1 MGSGIQGLCAAFAL
15 HVNGYDVQIIEKAN
29 EVFSRTS
36 LHQEGRVHM
45 GFTYALDR
53 TGETG
58 NMMMHSALNFSG
70 AMEKWLGYIDWSSML
85 LDKGYY
91 LIHKQESLLSAQE
104 VISYYDNLQHIYTQ
118 LTENDPNLSYFGQ
131 RPKKIFHVLDDLPK
145 GVSDDHVARAI
156 LTEERIIEMF
166 KFKDI
171 LIENI
176 NKRKITVSTNSEV
189 FAVKK
194 MDRTFKVLVKDS
206 SAIEREYESDI
217 VVNCL
222 WNNRIKL
229 DKTIG
234 IETVG
239 DPLYRFK
246 VGLFGKIDN
255 PLPNCTI
262 ISGAFGNVSPRMDG
276 DYAYISWHVDSMRG
290 MTTDGTTPDEWE
302 EYFTKDPEQEL
313 QSEWVKRAIANMA
326 EFVPQAIELKPTKL
340 LPGIICSTGKTDI
353 HDKQSR
359 VHMRAEQMGIYQMGN
374 YFSINTGKFSS
385 APLLADELIQRLSG
399 HSEKQY

>member
-1 MGSGIQGLCAAFAL
+1 MIAG
-15 HVNGYDVQIIEKAN
+15 
-29 EVFSRTS
+29 
-36 LHQEGRVHM
+36 
-45 GFTYALDR
+45 
-53 TGETG
+53 
-58 NMMMHSALNFSG
+58 
-70 AMEKWLGYIDWSSML
+70 
-85 LDKGYY
+85 
-91 LIHKQESLLSAQE
+91 
-104 VISYYDNLQHIYTQ
+104 
-118 LTENDPNLSYFGQ
+118 
-131 RPKKIFHVLDDLPK
+131 
-145 GVSDDHVARAI
+145 
-156 LTEERIIEMF
+156 
-166 KFKDI
+166 
-171 LIENI
+171 IENI